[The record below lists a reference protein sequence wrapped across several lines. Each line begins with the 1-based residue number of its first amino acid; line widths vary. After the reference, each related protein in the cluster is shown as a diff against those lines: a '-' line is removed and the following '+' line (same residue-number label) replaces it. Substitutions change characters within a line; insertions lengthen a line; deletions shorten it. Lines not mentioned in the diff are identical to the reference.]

1 MRLTSTSA
9 FKGTVYCSAVTRRL
23 LMMKFPALCPDNVVA
38 LELNV
43 PHAISLRQCATRVT
57 FTLVNANHCPG
68 AVMLH
73 ARCATTLTCAQCYCS
88 RLPPAA
94 CPGVP
99 FSSVETAGSTAPCAG
114 CPCNRSTTFK
124 HDTFSYSELA
134 ALSRPRVAVLD
145 TTFAHHSW
153 DFEPQVRR
161 SYPQSSLA
169 AGRRGSTSINALLA
183 AARCRCARRL
193 RQY

>member
-1 MRLTSTSA
+1 MSMQQHFCERKHRTISFSFCVVRRPHMRLTSTSA

-23 LMMKFPALCPDNVVA
+23 LMMKFPALCPDNIVA

-73 ARCATTLTCAQCYCS
+73 ARCASTLTHSPAQCYRS
-88 RLPPAA
+88 RFPTAA

-99 FSSVETAGSTAPCAG
+99 FSSAATAGWTALCAG
-114 CPCNRSTTFK
+114 CPCNRSTT
-124 HDTFSYSELA
+124 
-134 ALSRPRVAVLD
+134 
-145 TTFAHHSW
+145 
-153 DFEPQVRR
+153 
-161 SYPQSSLA
+161 
-169 AGRRGSTSINALLA
+169 
-183 AARCRCARRL
+183 
-193 RQY
+193 